1 MCFGWTPSKIAN
13 FSNICLLFSVH
24 LVLFVLL
31 LYKKNWMAHW
41 ILIMQNQLPGVE
53 VAINTHWKNDL
64 NSTRPLFD
72 SWHKVII
79 LQGREITIPINVTSS
94 KHITFSQMK
103 QKKIG
108 SLSSIRLHFYIYT
121 AQNNALSRNETKPHN
136 DFERWE
142 EKKQWVTPGN
152 FQSQYSRS
160 MNCKMTLS

>member
-1 MCFGWTPSKIAN
+1 MCFGWTPSEIAN

-79 LQGREITIPINVTSS
+79 LQRREITIPINVTSS

-103 QKKIG
+103 QKKLAR
-108 SLSSIRLHFYIYT
+108 SLRSDCIFTSI
-121 AQNNALSRNETKPHN
+121 PHKIMHYPEMRPN
-136 DFERWE
+136 HITISKDERK
-142 EKKQWVTPGN
+142 KKQWVTPGN